1 MVERVRDNQ
10 TGLQNRQFKKHQF
23 IEGLKDPQVWAYGM
37 VSLTTTLPTS
47 GLGGFSNIVIKS
59 FGFTTLETQLL
70 AMVLGFYIIIV
81 LLGSNWIVKKTDQ
94 SLYTMLG
101 FMAFSFLGT
110 GIIMGY
116 KPNVSRAQNIG
127 LLISYYITLS
137 FWAAQTLALSLLS
150 RNIAGQT
157 KKTVAV
163 AFNFIFWAA
172 GNAIGTF
179 HGPEDVR
186 CGLAELTGPVCLC

>member
-10 TGLQNRQFKKHQF
+10 TGLQNRQWKKSQF
-23 IEGLKDPQVWAYGM
+23 IEGFKDPQVWAYCV

-47 GLGGFSNIVIKS
+47 GLGGFANIVITS
-59 FGFTTLETQLL
+59 FGFTVLETQLL

-81 LLGSNWIVKKTDQ
+81 LLGSSWIVKKTGQ
-94 SLYTMLG
+94 SLWVMLG

-110 GIIMGY
+110 GILMGY

-127 LLISYYITLS
+127 LLISYYLTLS
-137 FWAAQTLALSLLS
+137 FWAAQTLALALIS

-163 AFNFIFWAA
+163 ALNFVFWAA

-179 HGPEDVR
+179 
-186 CGLAELTGPVCLC
+186 